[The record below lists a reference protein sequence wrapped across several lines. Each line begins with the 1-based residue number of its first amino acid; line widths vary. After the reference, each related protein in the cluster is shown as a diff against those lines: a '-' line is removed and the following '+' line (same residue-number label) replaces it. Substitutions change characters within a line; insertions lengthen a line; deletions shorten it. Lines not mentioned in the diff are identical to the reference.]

1 MIKNARQLIL
11 TNLIL
16 CLVLFSLSSKAQEP
30 PNADNSIHDRM
41 YSLLQ
46 KSEKVLLPQELTD
59 HINEINKDH
68 PHKAKLVYAQTS
80 MLKVLYNK
88 ELPKD
93 DIRFFGK
100 QLLLNHSQ
108 TMTPIHADIRKIL
121 NKL

>member
-11 TNLIL
+11 TNIVL
-16 CLVLFSLSSKAQEP
+16 CLVLLSFSSKAQEP
-30 PNADNSIHDRM
+30 PKADNSIHDRM
-41 YSLLQ
+41 YSLIQ
-46 KSEKVLLPQELTD
+46 KSEQVLLPQELTD
-59 HINEINKDH
+59 HISQINKNN
-68 PHKAKLVYAQTS
+68 PHKGKRIYAQTS

-100 QLLLNHSQ
+100 QLLLNQSE